1 MLLLDWIE
9 NDDVVSLK
17 YDKEIWIS
25 RTRIDWLLEWDIRK
39 MIIWLIDDNRSKLLP
54 RIAKLPEFDVKT
66 TFYFSEDEKKYI
78 IFSPSSNN
86 SISLSNISM
95 PWDWVKWM
103 LFSIYHALKLNKNA
117 LLWSVIP
124 LKKISPNLI
133 RRKEILCDFYRSFEA
148 SISQIGSE
156 ELDFSKDIK
165 MKIDLKNSETLYNL
179 YLKISNYLEKWNW

>member
-1 MLLLDWIE
+1 
-9 NDDVVSLK
+9 
-17 YDKEIWIS
+17 
-25 RTRIDWLLEWDIRK
+25 
-39 MIIWLIDDNRSKLLP
+39 
-54 RIAKLPEFDVKT
+54 
-66 TFYFSEDEKKYI
+66 
-78 IFSPSSNN
+78 
-86 SISLSNISM
+86 M

-179 YLKISNYLEKWNW
+179 YLKISNYLENWNW